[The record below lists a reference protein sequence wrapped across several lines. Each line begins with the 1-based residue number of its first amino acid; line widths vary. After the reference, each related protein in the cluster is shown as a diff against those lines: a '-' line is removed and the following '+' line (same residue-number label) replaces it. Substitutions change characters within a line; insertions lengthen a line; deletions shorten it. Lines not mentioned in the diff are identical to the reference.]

1 MVRTWRLTGPD
12 FFRIQKREENIKAEI
27 ASMCGPKR
35 DFPLG
40 GGLRFF
46 HHCHAKFI
54 TVGIDP
60 SSVFLVSVQ
69 DTKPESR
76 ETWISTENRNDTSGA
91 EALMDRFLAKSYA
104 IVPKHLPKIS
114 DLDKWGRR
122 DIVDQAANWPDDLE
136 AAYDLFF
143 LRYCEVTPQLP
154 CVSTKNETV

>member
-104 IVPKHLPKIS
+104 IVPEHLPKIS

-122 DIVDQAANWPDDLE
+122 DIVD
-136 AAYDLFF
+136 
-143 LRYCEVTPQLP
+143 
-154 CVSTKNETV
+154 